1 MEVKSRLGTDIEQYE
16 VFDIY
21 EDNAHK
27 GIYYCLYV
35 SNEQSIN
42 LLNLRTKMTEIFVK
56 SKIIGRYPVNLCD
69 IELDDITLVNAF
81 FFGKTNFTNAKLKNI
96 NFSDNDRFMQINSST
111 EYRPDI
117 VSYVS
122 YGMSELWWYI
132 MEANGIKDIYD
143 FKSGITL
150 RIPRNI

>member
-1 MEVKSRLGTDIEQYE
+1 LEVNLANKITYPSLSSKRFVDFSSRYIKSK
-16 VFDIY
+16 V
-21 EDNAHK
+21 
-27 GIYYCLYV
+27 IYYGDNNKVTFETYK
-35 SNEQSIN
+35 
-42 LLNLRTKMTEIFVK
+42 R
-56 SKIIGRYPVNLCD
+56 
-69 IELDDITLVNAF
+69 
-81 FFGKTNFTNAKLKNI
+81 KNI
-96 NFSDNDRFMQINSST
+96 KFSDNDRFMQINSST

-132 MEANGIKDIYD
+132 MQANGIKDIYD